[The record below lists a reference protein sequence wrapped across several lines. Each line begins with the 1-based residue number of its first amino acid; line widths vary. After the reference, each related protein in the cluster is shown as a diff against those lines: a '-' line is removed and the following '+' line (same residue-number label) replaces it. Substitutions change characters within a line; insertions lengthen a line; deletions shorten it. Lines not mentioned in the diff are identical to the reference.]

1 MRLVGADNA
10 CPERNGSDSQKA
22 IQPGVSDLLKH
33 WIRRVNVVITVGGY
47 TVLAPFGYAILALLC
62 FVWRRDRMQRSR
74 RLQFLTSRAYR
85 FMHRWLTWTRITV
98 FDWRRTAPD
107 LPDGACV
114 VIANHPTLMDVT
126 AVTAMLGGAISI
138 VKPGVYRRA
147 MIRPLML
154 GLGHVEGPGPDPIR
168 IGRVVDDVVE
178 RLSWGIPV
186 VIFPEGTRSPPG
198 DLGPFGRVAFEIACR
213 ANVPLVSLGITC
225 EPVYLSKQ
233 VSLFRPP
240 HPTPRMRIDV
250 LAVDQPEGP
259 DRSRALRSKVEE
271 RYHAWIRKVAAAGP
285 ESYDPSSKESECQK
299 TS

>member
-10 CPERNGSDSQKA
+10 CPERNASDSQKA

-98 FDWRRTAPD
+98 FDWRRTAGD
-107 LPDGACV
+107 LPQGACV
-114 VIANHPTLMDVT
+114 VIANHPTVMDVA

-198 DLGPFGRVAFEIACR
+198 GLMPFGRVAFEIACR
-213 ANVPLVSLGITC
+213 ARVPLVSLAITC

-233 VSLFRPP
+233 VPLFRPP
-240 HPTPRMRIDV
+240 HPTPRMCIDV
-250 LAVDQPEGP
+250 LAVDEP
-259 DRSRALRSKVEE
+259 DGTDSSRALRSRVER
-271 RYHAWIRKVAAAGP
+271 RYREWIRKVAAARSR
-285 ESYDPSSKESECQK
+285 SYDPDAKETECQK

>member
-1 MRLVGADNA
+1 VGDLV
-10 CPERNGSDSQKA
+10 
-22 IQPGVSDLLKH
+22 KH
-33 WIRRVNVVITVGGY
+33 WIRRVNVVVTVGGY
-47 TVLAPFGYAILALLC
+47 MVLAPFGYAILALLC
-62 FVWRRDRMQRSR
+62 FVWRGDRMQRAR

-85 FMHRWLTWTRITV
+85 FMHRWLTWTRITR
-98 FDWRRTAPD
+98 FDWRRTAPE
-107 LPDGACV
+107 LPRGACV

-138 VKPGVYRRA
+138 VKPGVYRRG

-154 GLGHVEGPGPDPIR
+154 GLGHVEGPGPDPFR

-186 VIFPEGTRSPPG
+186 VIFPEGTRSPPD
-198 DLGPFGRVAFEIACR
+198 DLMPFGRVAFEIACR

-240 HPTPRMRIDV
+240 HPTPKMRIDL
-250 LAVDQPEGP
+250 LAVDEPDGP
-259 DRSRALRSKVEE
+259 DQSRALRRHVEE
-271 RYHAWIRKVAAAGP
+271 RYRAWIRKVAAAAP
-285 ESYDPSSKESECQK
+285 RSYDPAAKESECQK